1 MVEHGAMS
9 GSSRAGKIAA
19 AARRDYAEA
28 IAAVM
33 LDPAKQGKIHELAGD
48 DAFTLQGMAE
58 AVSACATAA
67 DAMERA
73 IKDAPSLEFIPTAFW
88 SDSFGIPKP
97 REV

>member
-1 MVEHGAMS
+1 MS

-58 AVSACATAA
+58 AVSAHIGKT
-67 DAMERA
+67 
-73 IKDAPSLEFIPTAFW
+73 IPCHTN
-88 SDSFGIPKP
+88 GLL
-97 REV
+97 V